1 MEEERML
8 SERER
13 SDLLWKI
20 ETHGES
26 QAGNAEIAAFANIT
40 PERFEEALKTD
51 KEIRER
57 LEFARRRGIGDLCGA
72 LWNKA
77 LKEKNLAAMQFL
89 AFHYMGMSKETIKS
103 SEKALYTGEL
113 STEKLQQMLNELDG

>member
-1 MEEERML
+1 ML

-26 QAGNAEIAAFANIT
+26 QAGNAEIAAFAGIT
-40 PERFEEALKTD
+40 AERFEEVLKTD
-51 KEIRER
+51 KEVRER
-57 LEFARRRGIGDLCGA
+57 LELARRRGIGDLYGA

-89 AFHYMGMSKETIKS
+89 AFHYMGMSKETLKS
-103 SEKALYTGEL
+103 NEKALYTGEL

>member
-13 SDLLWKI
+13 QDLLWKI

-26 QAGNAEIAAFANIT
+26 QAGNAEIAAFAGLT
-40 PERFEEALKTD
+40 AEKFEQVLKQD
-51 KEIRER
+51 QQIRER
-57 LEFARRRGIGDLCGA
+57 LEIARRRGIGDLYGA

-77 LKEKNLAAMQFL
+77 LQEKNLAAMQFL
-89 AFHYMGMSKETIKS
+89 AFHYMGMSKESLKS
-103 SEKALYTGEL
+103 TEKTLFTGEF
-113 STEKLQQMLNELDG
+113 STEKLQQMLTELDG